1 MIVCFKRVVEG
12 FSLVRKGPFVTF
24 LGGDAA
30 LSQVQN
36 ESAQSNNI
44 VLLTACLTTPIL
56 AAIFTCFKKY
66 KLRKKISMVQRLK
79 QTVFSGVS
87 NLSGYLITFATLLVI
102 CIGLFI
108 HLFWGKFNN
117 KKSKEYYD
125 DDDAAELEGISP
137 QSMVILMLFMTII
150 HLIPFFR
157 SCALRLTF
165 IFVYI

>member
-1 MIVCFKRVVEG
+1 MIVCFQQVVEG

-36 ESAQSNNI
+36 ESAYSTNI
-44 VLLTACLTTPIL
+44 VLITTCLSTPIL
-56 AAIFTCFKKY
+56 AAIFSCFKKY
-66 KLRKKISMVQRLK
+66 KLRKEISTMQRLK

-87 NLSGYLITFATLLVI
+87 NLTGYLITFATLLVI
-102 CIGLFI
+102 CMGLLL
-108 HLFWGKFNN
+108 HLFWVRFHK
-117 KKSKEYYD
+117 KKSKED
-125 DDDAAELEGISP
+125 DDDDGELEGISP
-137 QSMVILMLFMTII
+137 QSMVILMLLMTITN
-150 HLIPFFR
+150 LIPFFR